1 MTLKFPFEWPPGA
14 RLPEELVTLRDEPVV
29 RAVMP
34 SGDPVWLV
42 TRYADV
48 RAVLSDRR
56 LSRNRERPGA
66 PRMTAAARTK
76 VFQNP
81 KIDRDPPEHTR
92 MRRLMT
98 KAFTPARI
106 ERLEPYVK
114 EVVTELLDRW
124 REPPVD
130 LVAEFA
136 LPLTL
141 RVICRLLGVPVADQE
156 RFRTGVGEAWQYI
169 GELIEVKRA
178 NPGDDLVSELIGVHD
193 DQDGRLSTHEL
204 HVWCTVLLM
213 AGHETTAAQIGSGTV
228 LLMRHP
234 DQLALLR
241 SEPERIPDA
250 VEELLRFQVAGHSLS
265 MLRYVTEDIEVGG
278 VTIPAGSGV
287 VPVLESANLD
297 ESVFPD
303 PLRLDITRDAR
314 DQIAFSSGPH
324 YCLGAALARLELRT
338 AFAALIERFPA
349 LRLAVDVSEL
359 RHHDNPFELGFA
371 EVPVTW

>member
-14 RLPEELVTLRDEPVV
+14 RLPEELATLRDEPVV

-42 TRYADV
+42 TRHADV

-66 PRMTAAARTK
+66 PRMTVAARTK
-76 VFQNP
+76 MFQNP

-114 EVVTELLDRW
+114 EVVAELLNRW

-141 RVICRLLGVPVADQE
+141 RVICRLLGVPVPTRSAS
-156 RFRTGVGEAWQYI
+156 A
-169 GELIEVKRA
+169 
-178 NPGDDLVSELIGVHD
+178 PGWARRG
-193 DQDGRLSTHEL
+193 ST
-204 HVWCTVLLM
+204 
-213 AGHETTAAQIGSGTV
+213 
-228 LLMRHP
+228 
-234 DQLALLR
+234 
-241 SEPERIPDA
+241 
-250 VEELLRFQVAGHSLS
+250 
-265 MLRYVTEDIEVGG
+265 
-278 VTIPAGSGV
+278 
-287 VPVLESANLD
+287 SA
-297 ESVFPD
+297 S
-303 PLRLDITRDAR
+303 
-314 DQIAFSSGPH
+314 
-324 YCLGAALARLELRT
+324 
-338 AFAALIERFPA
+338 
-349 LRLAVDVSEL
+349 
-359 RHHDNPFELGFA
+359 
-371 EVPVTW
+371 